1 MRVSYVIQIR
11 FELTPTSRS
20 AIAAATAEVTKRQGV
35 WQRLA
40 NKVGVELIG
49 QQWSLTHGVGV
60 ISVRG
65 TIEQG
70 MTIVQMLARNGAY
83 QSVTQEILVDME
95 ALQNNLPNLH
105 AAECV
110 FEAGYLD
117 EIDRMLLDE

>member
-1 MRVSYVIQIR
+1 MSYVIQIR

-70 MTIVQMLARNGAY
+70 MTIVQMLARIGAY

-95 ALQNNLPNLH
+95 ALQNNLPNLQ
-105 AAECV
+105 AAESV
-110 FEAGYLD
+110 FEAGDLD

>member
-1 MRVSYVIQIR
+1 MSYVIQIR
-11 FELTPTSRS
+11 FELTPTSRT
-20 AIAAATAEVTKRQGV
+20 AIGAATAEVTKRQGV

-49 QQWSLTHGVGV
+49 QQWSPTHGVGV

-95 ALQNNLPNLH
+95 ALQNNLPNLQ
-105 AAECV
+105 AAESV
-110 FEAGYLD
+110 FEAGDLD

>member
-1 MRVSYVIQIR
+1 MSYVIQIR

-95 ALQNNLPNLH
+95 ALQNNLANLQ
-105 AAECV
+105 AAESV
-110 FEAGYLD
+110 FEAGDLD
-117 EIDRMLLDE
+117 EIDRILLNE

>member
-95 ALQNNLPNLH
+95 ALQNNLPNLQ
-105 AAECV
+105 AAECF
-110 FEAGYLD
+110 FEAGDLD